1 MPLLRLRQFAEGENC
16 YLVHL
21 ELESEGARRSAE
33 SRFEFKV
40 SAQDQEDMRWY
51 LEDYLQYPL
60 DPARDEAH
68 NIECALHHYRESIR
82 YDESAGDLYGA
93 AGTQYNVAIALM
105 GSKRFADAREYA
117 AAALRNYQTYGASA
131 AKDVQDTLDLI
142 ARIAKAASA

>member
-82 YDESAGDLYGA
+82 
-93 AGTQYNVAIALM
+93 
-105 GSKRFADAREYA
+105 EYA